1 MGVIRTIKKNIK
13 LIRLMKRLG
22 KQRKRDLSIEDHLK
36 AAVDKVATG
45 KKSDAEIAEE
55 ELYDL
60 VTNDPDLSQIMS
72 KYGAKRGAV
81 IRYIGLIDIES
92 GFVRSKWPSVT
103 DVIKAWAKQHDFKA
117 IVWTD
122 LPSNFVEKKNRPFTV
137 ANAIIHLRELSICSI
152 KKAQEYVR
160 KAPSEIDTPLRRALA
175 HDSWWCSL
183 E

>member
-72 KYGAKRGAV
+72 KYGAKRCNQV
-81 IRYIGLIDIES
+81 HRLNRY
-92 GFVRSKWPSVT
+92 
-103 DVIKAWAKQHDFKA
+103 
-117 IVWTD
+117 
-122 LPSNFVEKKNRPFTV
+122 
-137 ANAIIHLRELSICSI
+137 
-152 KKAQEYVR
+152 
-160 KAPSEIDTPLRRALA
+160 
-175 HDSWWCSL
+175 
-183 E
+183 